1 MKITF
6 GEWLPDQPG
15 VTGAV
20 MEAVNCYPVTNG
32 YAPLRDAADYS
43 DNAGETL
50 LIAFAGKSA
59 GSSTLFAASAT
70 SIYKFDSSDASLDA
84 VKTTYSAVESW
95 DVTQYGSKLI
105 LANGAD
111 KLQYWDLGGSTTVS
125 DLSAAAPTAKYVTVV
140 RDFVVV
146 ANTYESAAQQQYRV
160 RWSAINNET
169 DWTEDVNT
177 QSDYQDIPDG
187 GQIMGIRGG
196 EFGLVLLERSIHR
209 MTYVGTPFI

>member
-59 GSSTLFAASAT
+59 GSSTL
-70 SIYKFDSSDASLDA
+70 L
-84 VKTTYSAVESW
+84 
-95 DVTQYGSKLI
+95 L
-105 LANGAD
+105 
-111 KLQYWDLGGSTTVS
+111 
-125 DLSAAAPTAKYVTVV
+125 
-140 RDFVVV
+140 
-146 ANTYESAAQQQYRV
+146 
-160 RWSAINNET
+160 
-169 DWTEDVNT
+169 
-177 QSDYQDIPDG
+177 
-187 GQIMGIRGG
+187 
-196 EFGLVLLERSIHR
+196 LVLLR
-209 MTYVGTPFI
+209 FISLTLATQALTL